1 MNVVAGSA
9 PSGPRAA
16 DCNILDVAD
25 GQGIYRPSAHLERER
40 AAIARSGGDPEA
52 FVRPHVRRL
61 EALRRAGH
69 VERIEV
75 DHWRVPADLP
85 ERGHA
90 YDLARDGANIRVSIL
105 SPTGLDAEIGHEG
118 ATWLDRELVS
128 PQRMA
133 LTNEGFGKEVKV
145 ALEKR
150 KQALA
155 NMGHVNDLGDDHVH
169 TQGFDSAA

>member
-1 MNVVAGSA
+1 M
-9 PSGPRAA
+9 
-16 DCNILDVAD
+16 
-25 GQGIYRPSAHLERER
+25 
-40 AAIARSGGDPEA
+40 
-52 FVRPHVRRL
+52 

-69 VERIEV
+69 VERVEV
-75 DHWRVPADLP
+75 DHWRVSADLP

-105 SPTGLDAEIGHEG
+105 SPTGLDAEIGYEG

-133 LTNEGFGKEVKV
+133 LGEEVKV
-145 ALEKR
+145 ALEER

-155 NMGHVNDLGDDHVH
+155 NMGHVNDLGDGHVH
-169 TQGFDSAA
+169 TEGFDSAA

>member
-1 MNVVAGSA
+1 V
-9 PSGPRAA
+9 
-16 DCNILDVAD
+16 
-25 GQGIYRPSAHLERER
+25 
-40 AAIARSGGDPEA
+40 
-52 FVRPHVRRL
+52 

-69 VERIEV
+69 VERVEV

-85 ERGHA
+85 EHGHA

-105 SPTGLDAEIGHEG
+105 SPTGLDAEIGYEG

-133 LTNEGFGKEVKV
+133 LTNEGFGEEVKV

-155 NMGHVNDLGDDHVH
+155 NMGHVNDLGDGHVH
-169 TQGFDSAA
+169 TEGFDSAA